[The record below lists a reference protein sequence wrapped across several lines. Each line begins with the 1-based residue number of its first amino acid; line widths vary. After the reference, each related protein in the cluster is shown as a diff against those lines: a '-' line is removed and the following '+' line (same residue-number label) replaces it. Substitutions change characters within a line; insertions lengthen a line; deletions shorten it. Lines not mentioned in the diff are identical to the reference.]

1 MVFLG
6 RTSPRSLPYWLKPLV
21 AVLAYALALY
31 LVVLVV
37 ALWFLG
43 LPFLGPVAL
52 TGAVVCG
59 AGGLIGSVLA
69 LTRNRTTPV

>member
-6 RTSPRSLPYWLKPLV
+6 RGSPRSLPYWLKPLV

-31 LVVLVV
+31 LLVLVV

-43 LPFLGPVAL
+43 LPSLGPVAL
-52 TGAVVCG
+52 TGAIVCG

-69 LTRNRTTPV
+69 FHKKKRAD